1 MTPKR
6 GDSMKESWQ
15 RSDSQGCGDDEDCE
29 EEEGSGWWGNSGA
42 AARTSETSHHHTEIC
57 TPSYSQ
63 YSENAPSVFIKKS
76 IRLECAF
83 FEYWES
89 QCTSMF
95 KLNTD

>member
-1 MTPKR
+1 MHSVQEPVTPER

-42 AARTSETSHHHTEIC
+42 AGRTSETSHHHTEIC

-63 YSENAPSVFIKKS
+63 YSENAPSVFLK
-76 IRLECAF
+76 
-83 FEYWES
+83 
-89 QCTSMF
+89 
-95 KLNTD
+95 